1 MKEKILIK
9 EAIKARENAYC
20 PYSNFKVGAAV
31 LFEDGEIYTG
41 CNVENASF
49 GATMCAERTAIFT
62 AVSKGNIKLKAIA
75 LIGDLNGYTYPCGM
89 CRQVMSEF
97 AENGDIK
104 VYIVKNE
111 TDYLVKT
118 LDELMPGS
126 FTRKDLE

>member
-31 LFEDGEIYTG
+31 LFEDDEIYTG

-62 AVSKGNIKLKAIA
+62 AVSKGNTKLKAIA

>member
-1 MKEKILIK
+1 MKEEILIK

-62 AVSKGNIKLKAIA
+62 AVSKGNTKLKAIA

>member
-1 MKEKILIK
+1 MEEKRLIK
-9 EAIKARENAYC
+9 EAIKARKNAYC

-31 LFEDGEIYTG
+31 VFEDGEIYTG

-62 AVSKGNIKLKAIA
+62 AVAKGNTKLKAIA

-118 LDELMPGS
+118 LDELIPGS

>member
-1 MKEKILIK
+1 
-9 EAIKARENAYC
+9 
-20 PYSNFKVGAAV
+20 
-31 LFEDGEIYTG
+31 
-41 CNVENASF
+41 
-49 GATMCAERTAIFT
+49 
-62 AVSKGNIKLKAIA
+62 
-75 LIGDLNGYTYPCGM
+75 M

>member
-62 AVSKGNIKLKAIA
+62 AVSKGHTKLKAIA

>member
-1 MKEKILIK
+1 MKDQLINL
-9 EAIKARENAYC
+9 AIQAREKAYS

-41 CNVENASF
+41 CNIENASF
-49 GATMCAERTAIFT
+49 GATICAERTAIFT
-62 AVSKGNIKLKAIA
+62 AVSKGNTKLKAIA

>member
-62 AVSKGNIKLKAIA
+62 AVSKGNTKLKAIA

-111 TDYLVKT
+111 TDYLVNT

>member
-62 AVSKGNIKLKAIA
+62 AVSKGNTKLKAIA